1 MGSLNGTLVNSHSI
15 SHPDLGSRKW
25 GNPVELASDDIITLG
40 TTTKV
45 YVRISSQNEFQIP
58 FKIGVASDP
67 MAMRRGGRKLPM
79 EDVCHYKWP
88 LPGANKV
95 TLISDL
101 SCMYD
106 DGLRCF

>member
-45 YVRISSQNEFQIP
+45 YVSQSE
-58 FKIGVASDP
+58 
-67 MAMRRGGRKLPM
+67 
-79 EDVCHYKWP
+79 W
-88 LPGANKV
+88 
-95 TLISDL
+95 
-101 SCMYD
+101 
-106 DGLRCF
+106 